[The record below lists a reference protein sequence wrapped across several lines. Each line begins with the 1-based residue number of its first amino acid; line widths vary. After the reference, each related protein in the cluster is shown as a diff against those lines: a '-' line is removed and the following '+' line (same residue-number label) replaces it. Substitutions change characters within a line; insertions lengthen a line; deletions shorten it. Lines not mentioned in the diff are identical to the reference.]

1 MNQTYFLGIDVGSTT
16 AKLVLAH
23 SRDDGTADVEQVIY
37 ETYERHFSRVREK
50 ILDLLDGLPLDGEVA
65 VSAAISGSA
74 GLGLSQAIGVPFVQ
88 EVFATG
94 EVVKMLAPDTSAVVE
109 LGGEEDRKSVV

>member
-50 ILDLLDGLPLDGEVA
+50 ILDLIDDYVDLIEFSSTTHHLTD
-65 VSAAISGSA
+65 
-74 GLGLSQAIGVPFVQ
+74 
-88 EVFATG
+88 
-94 EVVKMLAPDTSAVVE
+94 
-109 LGGEEDRKSVV
+109 

>member
-37 ETYERHFSRVREK
+37 ETYERHFSRVRE
-50 ILDLLDGLPLDGEVA
+50 
-65 VSAAISGSA
+65 
-74 GLGLSQAIGVPFVQ
+74 
-88 EVFATG
+88 
-94 EVVKMLAPDTSAVVE
+94 
-109 LGGEEDRKSVV
+109 

>member
-1 MNQTYFLGIDVGSTT
+1 MSTETTYFLGIDVGSTT
-16 AKLVLAH
+16 AKLVLTKE
-23 SRDDGTADVEQVIY
+23 TAVKGIADIKNVIY

-50 ILDLLDGLPLDGEVA
+50 ILDLLDALPIPGDTP

-94 EVVKMLAPDTSAVVE
+94 
-109 LGGEEDRKSVV
+109 